1 LLKKVVDIVDLNNP
15 CCFALQASSK
25 LRLSRHISFLF
36 LSPLPKGYRTYT
48 EGIPSYKPYTLQKMK
63 SYSKSELA
71 RAAGVCSDT
80 FRRWLK
86 TDQAFL
92 QANGITPTTR
102 LFPPKVVQY
111 LCQKY
116 CIDLPD

>member
-1 LLKKVVDIVDLNNP
+1 MERDVSGGVKHCLLPV
-15 CCFALQASSK
+15 SSERIPN
-25 LRLSRHISFLF
+25 LYRRYPFL
-36 LSPLPKGYRTYT
+36 
-48 EGIPSYKPYTLQKMK
+48 YTLYKKMK

-71 RAAGVCSDT
+71 RAAGVCPDT
-80 FRRWLK
+80 LRRWLK

-111 LCQKY
+111 LCNKY
-116 CIDLPD
+116 CIDLPDETR

>member
-1 LLKKVVDIVDLNNP
+1 MECDVSGGVSVCSLFRSI
-15 CCFALQASSK
+15 
-25 LRLSRHISFLF
+25 F

-102 LFPPKVVQY
+102 LFPPKVVKY

-116 CIDLPD
+116 CIDLPDQTRLN

>member
-1 LLKKVVDIVDLNNP
+1 MRCKALSFTCLFRKDTEPIPKVSL
-15 CCFALQASSK
+15 
-25 LRLSRHISFLF
+25 
-36 LSPLPKGYRTYT
+36 PLHPIQK
-48 EGIPSYKPYTLQKMK
+48 KMK

-71 RAAGVCSDT
+71 RAAGVCPDT
-80 FRRWLK
+80 LRRWLK

-111 LCQKY
+111 LCNKY
-116 CIDLPD
+116 CIDLPDETR

>member
-1 LLKKVVDIVDLNNP
+1 MRCKALSFTCLFRRDTEPIPKVSLPINP
-15 CCFALQASSK
+15 TL
-25 LRLSRHISFLF
+25 
-36 LSPLPKGYRTYT
+36 
-48 EGIPSYKPYTLQKMK
+48 YKKMK

-102 LFPPKVVQY
+102 LFPPKVVKY

-116 CIDLPD
+116 CIDLPDQTRLN